1 MPAAVT
7 RKPSSSTPKAPA
19 APAKPGQKFEDFN
32 PNRGTSKSNNPLL
45 DRESGGIK
53 LRDRMKER
61 ENRDDQTMGPV
72 KDGRQYGQALERQQ
86 ERKDN
91 TAGPTKD
98 SNTYGDYLKRQQ
110 EKKKKKGY

>member
-45 DRESGGIK
+45 DRDKGGIK

-61 ENRDDQTMGPV
+61 ESRDDQTMGPV

-110 EKKKKKGY
+110 EKKKKGY

>member
-7 RKPSSSTPKAPA
+7 RKPSSSTPKAQA
-19 APAKPGQKFEDFN
+19 TPAKPGQKFEDFN

-45 DRESGGIK
+45 DRDKGGIK

-110 EKKKKKGY
+110 EKKKKGY